1 MFVSCYLNVSK
12 KKKKKKKKKK
22 RNSLVSDIFLKLYSN
37 TFLGTLIDIT
47 KYLPRESW

>member
-1 MFVSCYLNVSK
+1 MFVSCYLNVSTIK
-12 KKKKKKKKKK
+12 KNKKTKL
-22 RNSLVSDIFLKLYSN
+22 LVSDIFLKLYSN